1 MEFNPPPQSLTTPL
15 VVPNKIMMG
24 PGPSNANE
32 RVLRAMAL
40 PILGHMH
47 PETLSIMDD
56 IKEGCKYIFQTQN
69 PVTLCVS
76 ASGHGAMETALCNLI
91 EDGDRVLIGVT
102 GIWGQRAGEMAKRH
116 GAKVHYVEAE
126 LGATLSLASVEEHLK
141 LVKPAVFFIT
151 QGDSSTG
158 VHQPIEGLGELC
170 RK

>member
-1 MEFNPPPQSLTTPL
+1 MDYQAPQSLTTPL

-24 PGPSNANE
+24 PGPSNASD

-47 PETLSIMDD
+47 PETLRIMDE
-56 IKEGCKYIFQTQN
+56 IKEGCQYIFQTKN

-102 GIWGQRAGEMAKRH
+102 GIWGQRAADMAKRH
-116 GAKVHYVEAE
+116 GANVHVVEAE
-126 LGATLSLASVEEHLK
+126 LGTPLGLARVEEHLQ
-141 LVKPAVFFIT
+141 LVKPVIFFVT

-158 VHQPIEGLGELC
+158 VLQPIEGLGELC

>member
-1 MEFNPPPQSLTTPL
+1 MDYQVPQSLSSPL
-15 VVPNKIMMG
+15 SVPNKIMMG
-24 PGPSNANE
+24 PGPSNASE

-47 PETLSIMDD
+47 PETFRIMDE
-56 IKEGCKYIFQTQN
+56 IKEGCQYIFQTQN

-116 GAKVHYVEAE
+116 GANVNYIEAE
-126 LGATLSLASVEEHLK
+126 LGTTLSLAAVEKQLQ
-141 LVKPAVFFIT
+141 LVKPVVFFVT

-158 VHQPIEGLGELC
+158 VLQRIEGLGELC